1 MIRAMKA
8 QDLDAVKKINETTIP
23 ENYPMWFWE
32 GQFMIGK
39 EHSFV
44 VEESGQILGY
54 ILCSL
59 DTIVSF
65 AILPLA
71 RRRGLGKKL
80 LARALKTFTGP
91 VRLQVRKSNQVAM
104 RMYMLAGFVVERELF
119 NVYSNPRENGYE
131 MVLLS
136 NEKYI

>member
-1 MIRAMKA
+1 
-8 QDLDAVKKINETTIP
+8 
-23 ENYPMWFWE
+23 
-32 GQFMIGK
+32 MIGK